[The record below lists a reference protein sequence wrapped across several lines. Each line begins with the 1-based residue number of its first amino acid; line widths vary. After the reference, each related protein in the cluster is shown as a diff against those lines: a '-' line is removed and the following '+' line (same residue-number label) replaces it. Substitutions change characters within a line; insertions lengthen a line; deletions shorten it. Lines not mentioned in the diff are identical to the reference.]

1 MEFTSDDAREH
12 YDAVCDVLSGVV
24 VGLDFDG
31 TLAPVVD
38 DPEAARLHPGA
49 PGVLLELAEVVRA
62 VAVITG
68 RPARQAIAM
77 GDLDALG
84 DAMLDR
90 GAELFV
96 FGQYGHERWSTT
108 EQRIR
113 SPRPPAGLAT
123 FERELPSVLR
133 RADAVD
139 AFIEEKGLAVAVH
152 TRRMDDPAGAF
163 ERLVAP
169 IAALAER
176 HHLAI
181 EPGRNVIDDR
191 RRVELDGEA
200 RRPDPFNEVGQI
212 CQPWLGIEPE
222 TFAAQHV
229 EHPAQLR
236 GRLLTRALNR
246 IEQGGRAEGLPGLVV
261 CSASREQPDLVEL
274 ADVVVNGPAGMV
286 DLLSSLL
293 RRR

>member
-12 YDAVCDVLSGVV
+12 YDAVRDVLSGVV

-84 DAMLDR
+84 NAMLDR

-133 RADAVD
+133 RAGAGDAY
-139 AFIEEKGLAVAVH
+139 IEEKGLAVAVH

-176 HHLAI
+176 HHLAV
-181 EPGRNVIDDR
+181 EPGRNVIEIRSGDMHKGHAVRAFVAEQEAAGVIFGGDD
-191 RRVELDGEA
+191 LGDIEA
-200 RRPDPFNEVGQI
+200 FEAVRD
-212 CQPWLGIEPE
+212 
-222 TFAAQHV
+222 
-229 EHPAQLR
+229 LR
-236 GRLLTRALNR
+236 AD
-246 IEQGGRAEGLPGLVV
+246 GLPGLVV

-274 ADVVVNGPAGMV
+274 ADVVVDGPAGMV

>member
-1 MEFTSDDAREH
+1 MEFTSAEARAH
-12 YDAVCDVLSGVV
+12 LDAVRDVLDGVV

-31 TLAPVVD
+31 TLSPVVD

-49 PGVLLELAEVVRA
+49 PGALLELAEVVRA

-96 FGQYGHERWSTT
+96 FGQYGNERWRAT

-133 RADAVD
+133 KAGAAD

-152 TRRMDDPAGAF
+152 TRRMDDPAEAF
-163 ERLVAP
+163 ERLIAP
-169 IAALAER
+169 IESLAER
-176 HHLAI
+176 HHLTV
-181 EPGRNVIDDR
+181 EPGRNVIEIRSGDMHKGRAVRAFVAEQDAKGVVFGGDD
-191 RRVELDGEA
+191 LGDIEA
-200 RRPDPFNEVGQI
+200 FEAV
-212 CQPWLGIEPE
+212 
-222 TFAAQHV
+222 
-229 EHPAQLR
+229 
-236 GRLLTRALNR
+236 RAL
-246 IEQGGRAEGLPGLVV
+246 RADGLPGLVV
-261 CSASREQPDLVEL
+261 CSASHEQPADLVEL
-274 ADVVVNGPAGMV
+274 ADLMVDGPAGMV
-286 DLLSSLL
+286 EMLGSLV
-293 RRR
+293 RPR

>member
-1 MEFTSDDAREH
+1 MEFTSDAARAH
-12 YDAVCDVLSGVV
+12 YDAVRDVLAGVV

-31 TLAPVVD
+31 TLSPVVD
-38 DPEAARLHPGA
+38 DPAAARLHPGA
-49 PGVLLELAEVVRA
+49 PGALLELAEVVRA

-84 DAMLDR
+84 NAMLDR

-96 FGQYGHERWSTT
+96 FGQYGNERWSAT

-133 RADAVD
+133 KAGAPD

-163 ERLVAP
+163 ERLVDP
-169 IAALAER
+169 IRSLAER

-181 EPGRNVIDDR
+181 EPGRNVIEIRSGEMHKGHAVRTFVAEQQATGVIFGGDDLGD
-191 RRVELDGEA
+191 VEAFEA
-200 RRPDPFNEVGQI
+200 V
-212 CQPWLGIEPE
+212 
-222 TFAAQHV
+222 
-229 EHPAQLR
+229 
-236 GRLLTRALNR
+236 RALR
-246 IEQGGRAEGLPGLVV
+246 VGGLPGLLV
-261 CSASREQPDLVEL
+261 CSASREQPADLIAL
-274 ADVVVNGPAGMV
+274 SDVVVDGPAGMV
-286 DLLSSLL
+286 ELLGSLPV
-293 RRR
+293 R

>member
-1 MEFTSDDAREH
+1 MEFTSDDARAH
-12 YDAVCDVLSGVV
+12 YDDVRDVLAGVV

-31 TLAPVVD
+31 TLAPMVD

-84 DAMLDR
+84 NAMLDR

-96 FGQYGHERWSTT
+96 FGQYGNERWSAT

-113 SPRPPAGLAT
+113 SPRPPSGLAT

-133 RADAVD
+133 KAGAPDAY
-139 AFIEEKGLAVAVH
+139 IEEKGLAVAVH

-163 ERLVAP
+163 ERLTGP
-169 IAALAER
+169 IAVLAER
-176 HHLAI
+176 HHLTV
-181 EPGRNVIDDR
+181 EPGRNVIEIRSGEMHKGHAVRTFVEEQQAEGVIFGGDD
-191 RRVELDGEA
+191 LGDIEA
-200 RRPDPFNEVGQI
+200 FEAVRD
-212 CQPWLGIEPE
+212 
-222 TFAAQHV
+222 
-229 EHPAQLR
+229 LR
-236 GRLLTRALNR
+236 
-246 IEQGGRAEGLPGLVV
+246 EEGLPGLVV
-261 CSASREQPDLVEL
+261 CSASTEAPDLVEL
-274 ADVVVNGPAGMV
+274 ADVVVDGPGGV
-286 DLLSSLL
+286 VELLGGLLL
-293 RRR
+293 RR

>member
-1 MEFTSDDAREH
+1 MEFTSDAARAH
-12 YDAVCDVLSGVV
+12 YDAVRDVLAGVV

-31 TLAPVVD
+31 TLSPVVD
-38 DPEAARLHPGA
+38 DPGAARLHPGA
-49 PGVLLELAEVVRA
+49 PGALLELAEVVRA

-84 DAMLDR
+84 NAMLDR

-96 FGQYGHERWSTT
+96 FGQYGNERWSAT

-133 RADAVD
+133 KAGAPD

-152 TRRMDDPAGAF
+152 TRRMDDPTGAF
-163 ERLVAP
+163 ERLVDP
-169 IAALAER
+169 IRSLAER
-176 HHLAI
+176 HHLTV
-181 EPGRNVIDDR
+181 EPGRNVIEVRSGEMHKGHAVRAFVAEQQATGVIFGGDD
-191 RRVELDGEA
+191 LGDIEA
-200 RRPDPFNEVGQI
+200 FEAV
-212 CQPWLGIEPE
+212 
-222 TFAAQHV
+222 
-229 EHPAQLR
+229 
-236 GRLLTRALNR
+236 RAM
-246 IEQGGRAEGLPGLVV
+246 RADGLPGLVV
-261 CSASREQPDLVEL
+261 CSASREQPDDLVDL
-274 ADVVVNGPAGMV
+274 SDVVVDGPAGMV
-286 DLLSSLL
+286 ELLRDLL

>member
-1 MEFTSDDAREH
+1 MEFTSEAARGH
-12 YDAVCDVLSGVV
+12 YDAVRDVLAGVV

-31 TLAPVVD
+31 TLSPVVD

-49 PGVLLELAEVVRA
+49 PGALLELAEAVRA

-84 DAMLDR
+84 NAMLDR

-96 FGQYGHERWSTT
+96 FGQYGNERWSAT

-133 RADAVD
+133 RAGAPD

-163 ERLVAP
+163 ARLVDP
-169 IAALAER
+169 ITALAER
-176 HHLAI
+176 HHLGV
-181 EPGRNVIDDR
+181 EPGRNVIEVR
-191 RRVELDGEA
+191 SGEM
-200 RRPDPFNEVGQI
+200 
-212 CQPWLGIEPE
+212 
-222 TFAAQHV
+222 HK
-229 EHPAQLR
+229 
-236 GRLLTRALNR
+236 
-246 IEQGGRAEGLPGLVV
+246 GRAVRTFVEEQQATGVVFGGDDLGDVEAFEAVRDLRADGLPGLVV
-261 CSASREQPDLVEL
+261 CSASAEQHDDLVGL
-274 ADVVVNGPAGMV
+274 ADVVVDGPAGVV
-286 DLLSSLL
+286 DLLSRLARL
-293 RRR
+293 AP